1 MTVRNIDSVAVLGA
15 GAMGHGIAELF
26 ALADYSVRLRDINED
41 LAQEGYDQIAWSLE
55 KLAEHG
61 QITDEQA
68 DAAIERVMPVAD
80 LSEAVSD
87 VDMLVEAVPEKM
99 DIKKDVFEA
108 VDENALEDSIF
119 ATNTSSFSISELAAV
134 TDRPEQFCGMH
145 FFNPPIRMELVE
157 VIRGDETSDE
167 TMNAAEA
174 VAEDIGKTP
183 VRVQKDSPGF
193 IVNRVLVPMINEA
206 AWMVYTGDASIAEVD
221 SSTKYGL
228 GLPMGILELA
238 DYTGIDICYD
248 VAQYLHEVLGEGF
261 EPSPLLASKVEA
273 EELGKKTG
281 QGFYDHDDEV
291 EIPEDAAD
299 EDLEIRSLGIMAN
312 QIARLLDE
320 EVTDA
325 EGIDR
330 AMKLGAAYPEGPA
343 TMADKVGL
351 DRIVS
356 ALKDLH
362 ERTGAPR
369 YEPDEHL
376 VKLADAGATFHD

>member
-281 QGFYDHDDEV
+281 QGFYDHDE
-291 EIPEDAAD
+291 
-299 EDLEIRSLGIMAN
+299 
-312 QIARLLDE
+312 
-320 EVTDA
+320 
-325 EGIDR
+325 
-330 AMKLGAAYPEGPA
+330 
-343 TMADKVGL
+343 
-351 DRIVS
+351 
-356 ALKDLH
+356 
-362 ERTGAPR
+362 
-369 YEPDEHL
+369 
-376 VKLADAGATFHD
+376 